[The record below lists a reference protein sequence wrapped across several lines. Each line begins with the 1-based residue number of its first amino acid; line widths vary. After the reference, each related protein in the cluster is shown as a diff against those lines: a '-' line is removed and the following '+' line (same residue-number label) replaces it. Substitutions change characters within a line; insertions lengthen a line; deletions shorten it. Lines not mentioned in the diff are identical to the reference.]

1 MQTNQILTTSKQLCN
16 KMKLDGYNVNVIE
29 TTKWVLNH
37 FHDYC
42 KKENIESADIDI
54 AAHFFKDCYGF
65 NLFKPSLP
73 VHSTLRRPVLSL
85 LDFYDNG
92 KYAHCYSYIPRSDVA
107 EGFEILYAEY
117 QKHIQTLDCSKATKL
132 SKMSDFRRYVKYLS
146 ENGVSDIRNTE
157 RSLIYSYINSL
168 QDKYSPKT
176 MKTLKYSLRILHDWL
191 YSAGYLPYD
200 GKMVFPWI
208 HDARRSRIP
217 SYYSKEEVRT
227 LLDSIDVSTERGK
240 FYYCVLCLAAYLGMR
255 SGDIINLRFSE
266 IDWENNR
273 ICYVQGKTGQAQTLP
288 LLDEVKYPL
297 IDYIKNARKKDCE
310 TDKEYIFIRQTAP
323 FTKYKT
329 GSMLCRIVTQAM
341 KTAEI
346 NIKGRHHG
354 PHALRHSLASN
365 LLSEDV
371 EIYGISGI
379 LGHSRITTTEVYLTI
394 DETHLKELTL
404 EVPGYEN

>member
-1 MQTNQILTTSKQLCN
+1 MKTNQILTTSKQLCE
-16 KMKLDGYNVNVIE
+16 KMKLDGYNSTAIE

-37 FHDYC
+37 FYDYC
-42 KKENIESADIDI
+42 KKENVVSVDIDI
-54 AAHFFKDCYGF
+54 AAHFSRDCYGF

-92 KYAHCYSYIPRSDVA
+92 RYALSYSYIPRTDIA
-107 EGFEILYAEY
+107 EGFEILYTEY
-117 QKHIQTLDCSKATKL
+117 QKHVQTLDCSRATKS
-132 SKMSDFRRYVKYLS
+132 SKMSDFKRYVKYLS
-146 ENGVSDIRNTE
+146 ENGISDIRNTE
-157 RSLIYSYINSL
+157 RSMIYSYVNSL
-168 QDKYSPKT
+168 QAKYSPKT

-200 GKMVFPWI
+200 GKMIFPWI
-208 HDARRSRIP
+208 HDARRSRLP
-217 SYYSKEEVRT
+217 SYYSKDEVKT
-227 LLDSIDVSTERGK
+227 LLDSIDVSTARGK

-255 SGDIINLRFSE
+255 SGDIVNLRFSE

-273 ICYVQGKTGQAQTLP
+273 ICYVQGKTGQMQTLP

-297 IDYIKNARKKDCE
+297 IDYIKNARKKCA

-323 FTKYKT
+323 FTRYKT
-329 GSMLCRIVTQAM
+329 GTMLCRIVTEAM
-341 KTAEI
+341 KSAEI
-346 NIKGRHHG
+346 NINGRHHG

-379 LGHSRITTTEVYLTI
+379 LGHSRTTTTEIYLTI

-404 EVPGYEN
+404 EVSGYED